1 MTKLFAVLLLFHVK
15 LIAHTFL
22 VEGTIMVFNPHES
35 NVGQRSVCLAG
46 SHELLIIRAYE
57 RIILAECE
65 LIVGKGATLHID
77 VERVASVSPTTSI
90 RNVVCKHMVVTG
102 HIHAFVPH
110 FLVHHVIVT
119 LVEHGTVVHPTV
131 ARQVVVGIET
141 ICLVAHGNAVVDV
154 VGRRREVFLLHLSA
168 VTTTLEA
175 IAVAGC
181 FHLVVLPSAIECPA
195 VVEFNGR
202 FASDKVEPVVTV
214 LHALQPT
221 ALFPV

>member
-65 LIVGKGATLHID
+65 LIVGKGATFHID

-90 RNVVCKHMVVTG
+90 RNVACNTW
-102 HIHAFVPH
+102 
-110 FLVHHVIVT
+110 L
-119 LVEHGTVVHPTV
+119 
-131 ARQVVVGIET
+131 
-141 ICLVAHGNAVVDV
+141 
-154 VGRRREVFLLHLSA
+154 
-168 VTTTLEA
+168 
-175 IAVAGC
+175 
-181 FHLVVLPSAIECPA
+181 
-195 VVEFNGR
+195 
-202 FASDKVEPVVTV
+202 
-214 LHALQPT
+214 
-221 ALFPV
+221 